1 MRLKDRLI
9 DLCLMMVA
17 DTMADLSG
25 IVEAVRAQ
33 AERPTTS
40 DSRLAAGRDIRT
52 CRTGGGK
59 GRPMGVQRLS
69 STGRISVAT
78 SGLRNLPEH
87 ERLGGRPRR
96 PR

>member
-33 AERPTTS
+33 AECPTTR
-40 DSRLAAGRDIRT
+40 DSRFAAGRDVRT
-52 CRTGGGK
+52 CRTHGGNGK
-59 GRPMGVQRLS
+59 PMGVRRLS
-69 STGRISVAT
+69 STGRSPMAT
-78 SGLRNLPEH
+78 SGLMNPPEH
-87 ERLGGRPRR
+87 GRREGRPRR